1 MSHLTGEWRNDCTTR
16 GPRGMMTLALLV
28 LVALLAGC
36 SSRETKGAEKLK
48 ANESSAPKTFA
59 SAEAA
64 GAALFD
70 AAQAANRDELAAI
83 FGSEGKEILL
93 SGDAVKDK
101 NTLERFVTK
110 YKEMHRWSKNKAGS
124 EILYIGADN
133 LGVPVPLK
141 QNGSGQWAFDVDAG
155 KDEILARRIGDGELT
170 TIGVLTEVADAQ
182 NEYFNAN
189 HQYAQ
194 KFVSDEGQ
202 HNGLYWHA
210 AEGERPSPLGPLGD
224 VAQALGYTHSDKP
237 QPFAGYYYRLLTQQG
252 ATAKGGAKDYK
263 SDGKLTSGYAVLA
276 YPAKY
281 GNSGIMTFLVGTDGV
296 VYQKDLGDKT
306 AETAAAVAEYNP
318 GDGWTVV
325 VAPEA
330 NPIPGTKAARKK

>member
-1 MSHLTGEWRNDCTTR
+1 MSRLSGNGLTVGTTR
-16 GPRGMMTLALLV
+16 GSRAMALALLV
-28 LVALLAGC
+28 IISLLAGC

-59 SAEAA
+59 SPEAA

-70 AAQAANRDELAAI
+70 AAQAGNRDEILAI

-101 NTLERFVTK
+101 NTREVFVTK
-110 YKEMHRWSKNKAGS
+110 YKEMHRWSKNRAGS

-133 LGVPVPLK
+133 LAVPVPLK
-141 QNGSGQWAFDVDAG
+141 QNAPSQWAFDIEAG

-170 TIGVLTEVADAQ
+170 TIGVLTDVAGAQ
-182 NEYFNAN
+182 DEYFSAK
-189 HQYAQ
+189 HEYAQ
-194 KFVSDEGQ
+194 KFVSDDGQ
-202 HNGLYWHA
+202 HNGLYWPA
-210 AEGERPSPLGPLGD
+210 AEGERSSPLGPLGD
-224 VAQALGYTHSDKP
+224 VAKALGYTHSDQP

-263 SDGKLTSGYAVLA
+263 SGDKLTSGYAVLA

-306 AETAAAVAEYNP
+306 AETAVAITEYNP